1 MSGGICIYIQ
11 RKKWEH
17 LSEMKLL
24 PKNLEGKKN
33 KMREKENLTLPSPLP
48 TTCLTLHSV
57 IHSLIQ
63 SEPTVNSK
71 ASNPS
76 QQKIVN

>member
-1 MSGGICIYIQ
+1 MIVKCRSISFFSLSFLASKVEPISCIIMSGGICIYIQ

-33 KMREKENLTLPSPLP
+33 KMREKEN
-48 TTCLTLHSV
+48 
-57 IHSLIQ
+57 
-63 SEPTVNSK
+63 
-71 ASNPS
+71 
-76 QQKIVN
+76 

>member
-33 KMREKENLTLPSPLP
+33 KMREKEN
-48 TTCLTLHSV
+48 
-57 IHSLIQ
+57 
-63 SEPTVNSK
+63 
-71 ASNPS
+71 
-76 QQKIVN
+76 

>member
-1 MSGGICIYIQ
+1 MIVNAGVSLFFSLSFLASKVEPISCIIMSGGICIYIQ

-33 KMREKENLTLPSPLP
+33 KMREKEN
-48 TTCLTLHSV
+48 
-57 IHSLIQ
+57 
-63 SEPTVNSK
+63 
-71 ASNPS
+71 
-76 QQKIVN
+76 